1 MSLDLISEHVARA
14 PSGDLQTSK
23 IGLIFETILKVF
35 DVLQLY
41 KKEVIQLFLNI
52 FALQRGRL
60 SWKFRSPWNHAFW
73 KF

>member
-1 MSLDLISEHVARA
+1 MSVDLISEHVARA

-41 KKEVIQLFLNI
+41 KK
-52 FALQRGRL
+52 
-60 SWKFRSPWNHAFW
+60 K
-73 KF
+73 